1 MAYIKERF
9 NEKTGERVFM
19 IKASCGY
26 TIDGKQVTKSMTWK
40 PTAKMSEQAIQK
52 EVNRQAVLFE
62 EKIKHGE
69 ISKERRVKFAKAAN
83 DWLEYERSIGEK
95 KISTIELYEGC
106 KERTYKA
113 IGHIFLDKITK
124 SMIQDFIIDLADG
137 SDGKKPLAFKSQKNY
152 ICFISNVF
160 NFAMDSQHG
169 YKMTMCS
176 PCAGIKAKKT
186 EEKEHQYYTLEEQI
200 DLFDKLDETNA
211 PLKYRVFYRISSLLG
226 TRKGEALGIEWTDV
240 DFDNSTIFIQRT
252 SNYRNKKTGVYTST
266 PKTDS
271 SVRRLQIDADILDM
285 LKQLKLEQETEKGL
299 CGDLW
304 VDNDRV
310 FRGEFGKP
318 MFPSMPYNY
327 LKNFCKRWNL
337 PFKALHSFR
346 HGVVTNL
353 LHNGVEDNQV
363 SRIVGHKNTFVTRT
377 IYNHEIKE
385 ATVIS
390 SDITSQLLAAKRKEL
405 AEKRQQK
412 AVS

>member
-1 MAYIKERF
+1 MAYIKERT

-40 PTAKMSEQAIQK
+40 PAAKMSEQAIQK

-83 DWLEYERSIGEK
+83 DWLEYERQIGEK

-124 SMIQDFIIDLADG
+124 KMIQDFILDLADG
-137 SDGKKPLAFKSQKNY
+137 KDGKKPLAFKSQKNY

-160 NFAMDSQHG
+160 NFAMDSEHG
-169 YKMTMCS
+169 YNMVMRS
-176 PCAGIKAKKT
+176 PCTGIKAKKT
-186 EEKEHQYYTLEEQI
+186 EQKEHQFYTLEEQI
-200 DLFDKLDETNA
+200 LLFDKLDEANA
-211 PLKYRVFYRISSLLG
+211 PLKYRLFYHISSLLG
-226 TRKGEALGIEWTDV
+226 TRKGEALGIEWKDV
-240 DFDNSTIFIQRT
+240 DFVNSTIFIQRT

-266 PKTDS
+266 PKTDTSTRKLQVS
-271 SVRRLQIDADILDM
+271 SEIIDLLRLVKA
-285 LKQLKLEQETEKGL
+285 EQAEEREK

-304 VDNDRV
+304 IENDRV
-310 FRGEFGKP
+310 FRGEFGKL

-327 LKNFCKRWNL
+327 LKNFCKRWDL

-346 HGVVTNL
+346 HGVVTEL
-353 LHNGVEDNQV
+353 LRNGVEDNRV

-377 IYNHEIKE
+377 IYNHEIKD
-385 ATVIS
+385 ATVID
-390 SDITSQLLAAKRKEL
+390 SDITSQLIAAKRKEL
-405 AEKRQQK
+405 AEKKQQR